1 MDVNAYFHRLG
12 LEMPEKIVPDS
23 ALLRKLHLAHCTAVP
38 YENLDIL
45 RDIPT
50 SLEADALFRKIVTE
64 GRGGLCFELN
74 GSFGNLLRCLGYGV
88 TDYAARY
95 LRGEPTPPMRRHRV
109 MRVQATDGV
118 WLCDVGI
125 GETAQRE
132 PIRLV
137 EGLVQEQF
145 GESYRLEKEDFL
157 GWVLWDLYKGSW
169 RKFYSFTEEPQL
181 VADFVA
187 LNFYCEKHPESPF
200 NKQEMFA
207 LKTLD
212 GRRTLDGNLY
222 RKSITARSQPESF
235 ARRKCPKP
243 MPDLAWPT
251 ENDKTIKEIPLKQ
264 TVEIP
269 TPLQGD
275 LYEFLEPIS

>member
-157 GWVLWDLYKGSW
+157 GWVLWDLAQVLFLHGGTPAGGRFCSPELLL
-169 RKFYSFTEEPQL
+169 RKASGIPVQQAGDVRSEDPGRPPNPGREP
-181 VADFVA
+181 V
-187 LNFYCEKHPESPF
+187 
-200 NKQEMFA
+200 
-207 LKTLD
+207 
-212 GRRTLDGNLY
+212 
-222 RKSITARSQPESF
+222 
-235 ARRKCPKP
+235 
-243 MPDLAWPT
+243 
-251 ENDKTIKEIPLKQ
+251 
-264 TVEIP
+264 
-269 TPLQGD
+269 
-275 LYEFLEPIS
+275 